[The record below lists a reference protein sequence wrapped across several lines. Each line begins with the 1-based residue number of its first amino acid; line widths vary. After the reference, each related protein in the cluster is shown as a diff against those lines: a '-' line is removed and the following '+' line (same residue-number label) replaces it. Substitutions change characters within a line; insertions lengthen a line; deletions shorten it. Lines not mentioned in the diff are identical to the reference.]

1 MDYRH
6 SARAIELK
14 YTQVEVTAMLTADTM
29 ELRGKRVT
37 VIGLARSGIAASRL
51 LQEVGAQ
58 VTVADRKER
67 ADVLH
72 ELEALDRSS
81 IQLSLGKGYESAL
94 DNADLVVI
102 SPGVPYRMAALER
115 VRRRGVKVISE
126 LDLASRFLSVPI
138 LAVTGTNG
146 KSTTVTLI
154 GKMLEQ
160 GGKRVFVGG
169 NLGTA
174 LSEAAIHAQQT
185 TKNGQPCPYDVLVV
199 EVSSF
204 QLETVE
210 QFHPWI
216 AGILNVTVDH
226 QDRYVSIEEYL
237 AAKNRIFENLTSSDY
252 ALFNLDDPRVASLRK
267 KVKGSVLGFTRT
279 HTLPS
284 DVVGGAY
291 LDQDRIMVKIK
302 GKTHAICQR
311 DELKIIG
318 DHNIDNAMV
327 ATIYALL
334 SGCQISAVRQVLRD
348 FPGLE
353 HACEVIRERQGV
365 RFINDSK
372 GTNVDATL
380 KALESIDQPIVLIA
394 GGRDKGGDFSRLAI
408 SIHQRV
414 KRLILIGEAA
424 SLIANAVEGYQ
435 AVDRVGSLKEAVELA
450 AGAAE
455 RGDVVLLSPA
465 CASFD
470 MFVDYQDRGRQ
481 FKALVQSL
489 PS

>member
-1 MDYRH
+1 MVAVDTK
-6 SARAIELK
+6 EL
-14 YTQVEVTAMLTADTM
+14 TG
-29 ELRGKRVT
+29 RRVT

-51 LQEVGAQ
+51 LHAVGAQ

-67 ADVLH
+67 PDVLR
-72 ELEALDRSS
+72 ELETLDQATV
-81 IQLSLGKGYESAL
+81 QLSLGRGYESAL
-94 DNADLVVI
+94 DGADLVVI
-102 SPGVPYRMAALER
+102 SPGVPYRMEALECA
-115 VRRRGVKVISE
+115 RRRGVKVISE
-126 LDLASRFLSVPI
+126 LDLASRFLTVPI

-160 GGKRVFVGG
+160 SGKRVFVGG

-174 LSEAAIHAQQT
+174 LSEAAIHTLQAMRVS
-185 TKNGQPCPYDVLVV
+185 QPCPYECVVV

-204 QLETVE
+204 QLETIE

-226 QDRYVSIEEYL
+226 QDRYSSIDEYI
-237 AAKNRIFENLTSSDY
+237 AAKNRIFENLTLADY
-252 ALFNLDDPRVASLRK
+252 ALVNLDDPRVASLRK
-267 KVKGSVLGFTRT
+267 HAKGRALGFTRT
-279 HTLPS
+279 RALPA

-291 LDQDRIMVKIK
+291 LDQDRIMLDIE
-302 GKTHAICQR
+302 GKTHEICR
-311 DELKIIG
+311 RNGIKIIG
-318 DHNIDNAMV
+318 DHNVDNAMV
-327 ATIYALL
+327 ASIFALL
-334 SGCQISAVRQVLRD
+334 SGCPLPSIRQTLGD

-353 HACEVIRERQGV
+353 HACEVVRDRRGV

-380 KALESIDQPIVLIA
+380 KALESIDQPILLIA
-394 GGRDKGGDFSRLAI
+394 GGRDKGGDFSRLA
-408 SIHQRV
+408 SSVRRRV
-414 KRLILIGEAA
+414 KRLFLIGEAA
-424 SLIANAVEGYQ
+424 PLIANAVEGHQ
-435 AVDRVGSLKEAVELA
+435 AVERVRTLKEAVELA
-450 AGAAE
+450 ASGAE
-455 RGDVVLLSPA
+455 SGDVVLLSPA

-481 FKALVQSL
+481 FKALVHSL

>member
-1 MDYRH
+1 MVG
-6 SARAIELK
+6 
-14 YTQVEVTAMLTADTM
+14 TDTM
-29 ELRGKRVT
+29 QLAGTRVT
-37 VIGLARSGIAASRL
+37 VVGLARSGIAASRL
-51 LQEVGAQ
+51 LQEVGAC

-67 ADVLH
+67 EEVLH
-72 ELEALDRSS
+72 QLESLDRSTV
-81 IQLSLGKGYESAL
+81 QFALGSSYESAL
-94 DNADLVVI
+94 DSADLVVI
-102 SPGVPYRMAALER
+102 SPGVPYRMDALER
-115 VRRRGVKVISE
+115 ARQRGVKVISE

-160 GGKRVFVGG
+160 SGKRAFVGG

-174 LSEAAIHAQQT
+174 LSEAAIHTLQAM
-185 TKNGQPCPYDVLVV
+185 KLGQPCPYDLLVV

-216 AGILNVTVDH
+216 AGILNITVDH
-226 QDRYVSIEEYL
+226 QDRYGSIDEYI
-237 AAKNRIFENLTSSDY
+237 AAKNRIFENLTPSDY
-252 ALFNLDDPRVASLRK
+252 ALFNLDDTRVASLRK
-267 KVKGSVLGFTRT
+267 NTKGCVLGFTRT
-279 HTLPS
+279 HALPA
-284 DVVGGAY
+284 DVAGGAY
-291 LDQDRIMVKIK
+291 LDQDRIMITIM
-302 GKTHAICQR
+302 GETHEICR
-311 DELKIIG
+311 RNEVTIIG

-327 ATIYALL
+327 ATTFALL
-334 SGCQISAVRQVLRD
+334 SGCPVPAIRQVLLD

-353 HACEVIRERQGV
+353 HACEVIRERRGV
-365 RFINDSK
+365 HFINDSK

-380 KALESIDQPIVLIA
+380 KALESIDRPILLIA
-394 GGRDKGGDFSRLAI
+394 GGRDKGGDFSRLVS
-408 SIHQRV
+408 SIRRRV

-424 SLIANAVEGYQ
+424 PLIANAVAGYQ
-435 AVDRVGSLKEAVELA
+435 PVERVGTLKEAVELA
-450 AGAAE
+450 ASAAE
-455 RGDVVLLSPA
+455 RGEVVLLSPA